1 MSPDDYLINELAKQA
16 GVSVRTIR
24 YYIDEGLLPPPE
36 TKGRYASFG
45 EEYLDLLELI
55 RRLKEAFLPLK
66 EIRERVAGLTHE
78 QVRALLAELDQ
89 EGKEA
94 EKYLPSI
101 QANIMPFMQ
110 DDYVKES
117 LPKATKK
124 TKELSSALDY
134 VNQVLNTQDASNK
147 YQQPSRGVRQGETW
161 QRIRIAPGVEL
172 HVRISN
178 DPLLSERIR
187 DLTDYARDI
196 FSKSQ

>member
-24 YYIDEGLLPPPE
+24 YYLNEGLLPPPE

-55 RRLKEAFLPLK
+55 RRLKEAYLPLK
-66 EIRERVAGLTHE
+66 EIRERVAGLSHE
-78 QVRALLAELDQ
+78 QVRVLLAELDQ
-89 EGKEA
+89 EGKEP

-101 QANIMPFMQ
+101 QAKEVHFMR
-110 DDYVKES
+110 DASVKQNLSKEI
-117 LPKATKK
+117 KMK
-124 TKELSSALDY
+124 KELSSALEY
-134 VNQVLNTQDASNK
+134 VNQVLNTQDASTR
-147 YQQPSRGVRQGETW
+147 YQQPSMGVRQGETW
-161 QRIRIAPGVEL
+161 QRIRIVPGVEL

-187 DLTDYARDI
+187 DLTDCAREI